1 MNTTFPSL
9 THFHFA
15 FPRWPTCRMFSGFP
29 WLLERGGGVGG
40 VCVFRAQ
47 LIKTLLGLVMVVSLC
62 PCAGGDVCCREIMSK
77 CLAFF
82 FFLLGF
88 LSGAFCGNSPNYFA
102 DIVVVAGESL
112 ICFYFSVGECGGGVC
127 AGWFF
132 LFGHLLLPQPFNE
145 INYERGEQ
153 QLVAMKMK
161 CHLLAATFGLPGWLD
176 ATICHRVHH
185 NSTGMSLSMGPGTS
199 CCSSG
204 AFRFPFD
211 RNFNKRTMT
220 EV

>member
-1 MNTTFPSL
+1 MRVATSAAGKL
-9 THFHFA
+9 
-15 FPRWPTCRMFSGFP
+15 CQSV
-29 WLLERGGGVGG
+29 WL
-40 VCVFRAQ
+40 
-47 LIKTLLGLVMVVSLC
+47 
-62 PCAGGDVCCREIMSK
+62 
-77 CLAFF
+77 FF

-102 DIVVVAGESL
+102 DIVLVVAGESL
-112 ICFYFSVGECGGGVC
+112 ICFYFSLERKCGGVGGVC

-132 LFGHLLLPQPFNE
+132 LFGHLLLALPFNE

-161 CHLLAATFGLPGWLD
+161 CHLLAAWMA
-176 ATICHRVHH
+176 ATICHRAHH

-211 RNFNKRTMT
+211 WNFNKRTMT
-220 EV
+220 EVWDWFLLPLLLLPLPGNCHSKFMQPTQASGSYILLQG